1 MNCPTCGGSGTTLA
15 FFVVRSSGSCSAD
28 GRCDPC
34 RSLQCYRCAG
44 AGTVPDEMREW
55 IAAGERLKED
65 RRRRNMTLRQEA
77 AMRRMP
83 ASVLAAMEA
92 GRTSSRCGT
101 PDPSA
106 PPAAPENEPKEQS
119 VYAVTTYRHEP
130 EGPWAAHTV
139 GLFPSEESA
148 KLCVEENRGDLDEGG
163 WYGWA
168 IVEKVPLGLYPISA
182 EDAIFFRFDRVARQ
196 WIRLEAKPPEL
207 PDDLASFHTVG

>member
-15 FFVVRSSGSCSAD
+15 FFAVRND

-55 IAAGERLKED
+55 IAAGARLKED
-65 RRRRNMTLRQEA
+65 RRGRNMTLRQEA
-77 AMRRMP
+77 ARRRMP
-83 ASVLAAMEA
+83 ASALAAMEA

-106 PPAAPENEPKEQS
+106 PPDAPEDKPEQS

-130 EGPWAAHTV
+130 ERPWPWAARTV
-139 GLFPSEESA
+139 GLFLREESA
-148 KLCVEENRGDLDEGG
+148 RLCVEENRGDLDEGG

-168 IVEKVPLGLYPISA
+168 IVEKVPLGLYPMSA
-182 EDAIFFRFDRVARQ
+182 ESAVFFRFDRGAQR

-207 PDDLASFHTVG
+207 PDDLVSFHTVG